1 MRKINNIE
9 NLNKGVNKT
18 EIHTIITF
26 RNQQLLDLWVNEM
39 SGQISDGMWE
49 NSRNT
54 EWLWR
59 NVLLRLGEETKVETI
74 GIVGRRSFGM
84 NSELWSCVGDRI
96 LDENGFETEKDA
108 KRAWAEIA
116 TAVRNA
122 EYSREVYNVIEEAKE
137 EREKKAKGQWP
148 ELLKE
153 WLEAGVEDS
162 SSADYRSYSFWLD
175 PENKTGYASVR
186 RGFTREGELRT
197 VISYVGSTYNVKKG
211 HVKEAIEAIRTFH
224 KTMKSCC

>member
-9 NLNKGVNKT
+9 NLNKRVNKT
-18 EIHTIITF
+18 EIRTIITF

-59 NVLLRLGEETKVETI
+59 DVFLRLGEETKVETI

-84 NSELWSCVGDRI
+84 NSELWSVIGDRI
-96 LDENGFETEKDA
+96 MDENGFETEKDA
-108 KRAWAEIA
+108 KKAWAEIA
-116 TAVRNA
+116 AAIRNA

-137 EREKKAKGQWP
+137 EREKKAKEQWP

>member
-9 NLNKGVNKT
+9 DLNRRVNKT
-18 EIHTIITF
+18 ELHTIITF

-49 NSRNT
+49 NSSNT

-59 NVLLRLGEETKVETI
+59 NVLLRLGEKTKVESI
-74 GIVGRRSFGM
+74 APIGRRSFGM
-84 NSELWSCVGDRI
+84 SPELWSCVGDRI
-96 LDENGFETEKDA
+96 LDENGFESEKDA
-108 KRAWAEIA
+108 KKAWAEIA
-116 TAVRNA
+116 AAIRNA
-122 EYSREVYNVIEEAKE
+122 EYSREVYKVIEEAKE
-137 EREKKAKGQWP
+137 ERDRKVKEQWP

-153 WLEAGVEDS
+153 WLEAGIEDS
-162 SSADYRSYSFWLD
+162 SSADYHSYSFWVD
-175 PENKTGYASVR
+175 PENKTGYTSVG